1 MKKLFVIFLLFFM
14 LPANAAVLTGEVEY
28 SVNDARVE
36 LQNNRPSSL
45 DFLFTKNNFID
56 DNYAQNY
63 SALLKGITKLK
74 DRTLAIFSD
83 GSYGI
88 IYNNDPMHV
97 WYYNKGGE
105 LINAEV
111 KTGTKY
117 PYKTYKYS
125 PEGELVN
132 MTLRVSLNE
141 TFIFSPIGK
150 LIGHWVGQNCY
161 DESGRIIMT
170 RKVLK

>member
-1 MKKLFVIFLLFFM
+1 
-14 LPANAAVLTGEVEY
+14 
-28 SVNDARVE
+28 
-36 LQNNRPSSL
+36 
-45 DFLFTKNNFID
+45 
-56 DNYAQNY
+56 
-63 SALLKGITKLK
+63 
-74 DRTLAIFSD
+74 
-83 GSYGI
+83 
-88 IYNNDPMHV
+88 MHV